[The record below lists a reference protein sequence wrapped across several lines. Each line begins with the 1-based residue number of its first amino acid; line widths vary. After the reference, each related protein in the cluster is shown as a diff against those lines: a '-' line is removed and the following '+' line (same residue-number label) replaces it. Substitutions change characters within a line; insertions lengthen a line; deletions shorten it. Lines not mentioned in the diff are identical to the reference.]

1 MEIKKASDWYA
12 VSTEL
17 QQRATQVG
25 PNRDLYRLIK
35 NIDIMVNELGRLQ
48 VKFGRVEKKY
58 HPQIDE
64 KRDQINQAIG
74 YVEKMITMAML
85 LK

>member
-1 MEIKKASDWYA
+1 MLFRS
-12 VSTEL
+12 
-17 QQRATQVG
+17 QVG
-25 PNRDLYRLIK
+25 PNRDLYRLMK
-35 NIDIMVNELGRLQ
+35 NIDAMVNELGRLQ